1 MSDSV
6 RRFTGWHFLF
16 IMCGA
21 FGTIIAA
28 NLTLAYFAVG
38 SFPGLEVINTY
49 VESQQFDRK
58 RRAQE
63 ALGWTST
70 VSYQAG
76 AISVSL
82 KGQHDTPPAPASVVI
97 RVGSATSN
105 REDQTVIPQVIDGH
119 YVAKLTL
126 TAGNKTVFVEALAAD
141 GTAFRQRHTVIVR

>member
-1 MSDSV
+1 MSDPV

-21 FGTIIAA
+21 FGAIIAA
-28 NLTLAYFAVG
+28 NLTLAYFALG
-38 SFPGLEVINTY
+38 SFPGLEVMNTY
-49 VESQQFDRK
+49 VASQQFDTK

-70 VSYQAG
+70 VSYNDQT
-76 AISVSL
+76 ISVSL
-82 KGQHDTPPAPASVVI
+82 NGQEGITPVPASLVI
-97 RVGSATSN
+97 RVGSATTN
-105 REDQTVIPQVIDGH
+105 REDQTVIPQIIDGH

-141 GTAFRQRHTVIVR
+141 GTAFSQRHTLVVR

>member
-1 MSDSV
+1 MSDPV

-21 FGTIIAA
+21 FGAIIAA
-28 NLTLAYFAVG
+28 NLTLAYFALG
-38 SFPGLEVINTY
+38 SFPGLEVMNTY
-49 VESQQFDRK
+49 VASQQFDTK

-70 VSYQAG
+70 VSYNDQT
-76 AISVSL
+76 ISVSL
-82 KGQHDTPPAPASVVI
+82 NGLEGITPVPASLVI
-97 RVGSATSN
+97 RVGSATTN
-105 REDQTVIPQVIDGH
+105 REDQTVIPQIIDGH

-141 GTAFRQRHTVIVR
+141 GTAFSQRHTLVVR